1 MHEHLTKLFNNKTVS
16 FALFLVLAA
25 SLTWNTV
32 KVIQRNFDLQ
42 QQVNELTSQIELLKL
57 QNQNAKYE
65 IEYFKT
71 DTFLELAAREKF
83 QKAAP
88 GETVVNLPKD
98 TPIETGGSTAE
109 ELAEDTINN
118 FDAWMQFFFRSN
130 SED

>member
-1 MHEHLTKLFNNKTVS
+1 MHENLTKIFNNKTFS
-16 FALFLVLAA
+16 FTLFLILAM

-32 KVIQRNFDLQ
+32 KVIQRNFELQ
-42 QQVNELTSQIELLKL
+42 QEVNQLSSEIELLEL

-71 DTFLELAAREKF
+71 DAYLELAAREKF

-98 TPIETGGSTAE
+98 TSIELDDNNVETTEDST
-109 ELAEDTINN
+109 NN
-118 FDAWMQFFFRSN
+118 FDAWVDFFFPSN
-130 SED
+130 RG